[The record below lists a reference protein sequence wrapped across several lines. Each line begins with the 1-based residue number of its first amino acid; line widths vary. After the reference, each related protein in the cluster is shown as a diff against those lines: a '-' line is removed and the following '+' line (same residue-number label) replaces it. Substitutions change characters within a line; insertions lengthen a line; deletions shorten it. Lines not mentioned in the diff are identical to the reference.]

1 MTNNT
6 KRAVIMG
13 ATSGLGY
20 EVARLLLSD
29 GWKLGLA
36 GRREE
41 NLRKLQSEFP
51 EQVCIKGIDVKDSNS
66 DKALLALI
74 DELGGMDMYFHSSG
88 IGYQNAKLDADIEL
102 NTLETNGTGFTRL
115 VGTAFRYFKEKGKGH
130 IAVISS
136 IAGTK
141 GLGIA
146 PAYSATKRFQNTY
159 IDALEQLA
167 GMQKLNIRFTDI
179 RPGFVATSLLND
191 GKNYPMLMKTPY
203 AAKLIVKAVRKH
215 KRVAVIDW
223 KYSILVFFWKLI
235 PRSGRRKA
243 TANIHATGS
252 PKHTA
257 QYPHIGTATTL
268 TNMRAI
274 ISANP
279 ESIDSWV

>member
-1 MTNNT
+1 MTNTT

-20 EVARLLLSD
+20 EVARLLLAD

-41 NLRKLQSEFP
+41 NLRELQSEFP
-51 EQVCIKGIDVKDSNS
+51 EQVCIKAIDVKDSNS

-74 DELGGMDMYFHSSG
+74 DELGGMDIYFHSSG

-115 VGTAFRYFKEKGKGH
+115 VGTAFRYFKEKGRGH

-146 PAYSATKRFQNTY
+146 PAYSATKKFQNTY

-179 RPGFVATSLLND
+179 RPGFVATNLLND

-223 KYSILVFFWKLI
+223 KYAILVFFWRLI
-235 PRSGRRKA
+235 PRCIWKRMKVK
-243 TANIHATGS
+243 N
-252 PKHTA
+252 
-257 QYPHIGTATTL
+257 
-268 TNMRAI
+268 
-274 ISANP
+274 
-279 ESIDSWV
+279 

>member
-41 NLRKLQSEFP
+41 NLRQLQSEFP
-51 EQVCIKGIDVKDSNS
+51 EQVCIKAIDIKDSNS

-88 IGYQNAKLDADIEL
+88 IGYQNARLDADIEL

-115 VGTAFRYFKEKGKGH
+115 VGTAFRYFKEKGRGH

-159 IDALEQLA
+159 IDALDQLA

-179 RPGFVATSLLND
+179 RPGFVATNLLND
-191 GKNYPMLMKTPY
+191 GKNYPMLMKAPY
-203 AAKLIVKAVRKH
+203 AARLIVKALRRN
-215 KRVAVIDW
+215 KRVAIIDW

-235 PRSGRRKA
+235 PRCIWKRMKVK
-243 TANIHATGS
+243 N
-252 PKHTA
+252 
-257 QYPHIGTATTL
+257 
-268 TNMRAI
+268 
-274 ISANP
+274 
-279 ESIDSWV
+279 

>member
-51 EQVCIKGIDVKDSNS
+51 EQVCIKDIDVKDSNS

-88 IGYQNAKLDADIEL
+88 IGYQNARLDADIEL

-115 VGTAFRYFKEKGKGH
+115 VGTAFRYFKEKGRGH

-159 IDALEQLA
+159 IDALDQLA

-179 RPGFVATSLLND
+179 RPGFVATNLLND
-191 GKNYPMLMKTPY
+191 GKNYPMLMKAPY
-203 AAKLIVKAVRKH
+203 AARLIVKALRRN
-215 KRVAVIDW
+215 KRVAIIDW

-235 PRSGRRKA
+235 PRCIWKRMKVK
-243 TANIHATGS
+243 N
-252 PKHTA
+252 
-257 QYPHIGTATTL
+257 
-268 TNMRAI
+268 
-274 ISANP
+274 
-279 ESIDSWV
+279 

>member
-51 EQVCIKGIDVKDSNS
+51 EQVCIKAIDVKDSNS

-88 IGYQNAKLDADIEL
+88 IGYQNARLDADIEL

-115 VGTAFRYFKEKGKGH
+115 VGTAFRYFKEKGKGN

-159 IDALEQLA
+159 IDALDQLA

-179 RPGFVATSLLND
+179 RPGFVATNLLND
-191 GKNYPMLMKTPY
+191 GKNYPMLMKAPY
-203 AAKLIVKAVRKH
+203 AARLIVKALRRN
-215 KRVAVIDW
+215 KRVAIIDW

-235 PRSGRRKA
+235 PRCIWKRMKVK
-243 TANIHATGS
+243 N
-252 PKHTA
+252 
-257 QYPHIGTATTL
+257 
-268 TNMRAI
+268 
-274 ISANP
+274 
-279 ESIDSWV
+279 

>member
-41 NLRKLQSEFP
+41 NLRELQSEFP
-51 EQVCIKGIDVKDSNS
+51 EQVCIKAIDVKNSNS
-66 DKALLALI
+66 DKALLSLI
-74 DELGGMDMYFHSSG
+74 DELGGMDIYFHSSG
-88 IGYQNAKLDADIEL
+88 IGYQNTRLDADIEL
-102 NTLETNGTGFTRL
+102 NTLETNGTGFARL

-141 GLGIA
+141 GLGVA

-235 PRSGRRKA
+235 PRCIWKRMKVK
-243 TANIHATGS
+243 N
-252 PKHTA
+252 
-257 QYPHIGTATTL
+257 
-268 TNMRAI
+268 
-274 ISANP
+274 
-279 ESIDSWV
+279 

>member
-20 EVARLLLSD
+20 EVARLLLAD
-29 GWKLGLA
+29 GWKLGVA

-41 NLRKLQSEFP
+41 NLKKLQSEFP
-51 EQVCIKGIDVKDSNS
+51 GLVCIKSIDVKDCNA
-66 DKALLALI
+66 DKELLSLI

-88 IGYQNAKLDADIEL
+88 IGYQNARLDADIEL

-191 GKNYPMLMKTPY
+191 GKNYPMLMKAPY
-203 AAKLIVKAVRKH
+203 AARLIVKAVKKH

-223 KYSILVFFWKLI
+223 KYSILVFFWRLI
-235 PRSGRRKA
+235 PRCIWRRMKVK
-243 TANIHATGS
+243 N
-252 PKHTA
+252 
-257 QYPHIGTATTL
+257 
-268 TNMRAI
+268 
-274 ISANP
+274 
-279 ESIDSWV
+279 

>member
-51 EQVCIKGIDVKDSNS
+51 EQVCIKAIDVKDSNS

-88 IGYQNAKLDADIEL
+88 IGYQNARLDADIEL

-235 PRSGRRKA
+235 PRRIWKRMKVK
-243 TANIHATGS
+243 N
-252 PKHTA
+252 
-257 QYPHIGTATTL
+257 
-268 TNMRAI
+268 
-274 ISANP
+274 
-279 ESIDSWV
+279 

>member
-20 EVARLLLSD
+20 EVARLLLAD
-29 GWKLGLA
+29 GWKLGVA

-51 EQVCIKGIDVKDSNS
+51 EQVCIKAIDVKDSNS

-141 GLGIA
+141 GLGVA

-235 PRSGRRKA
+235 PRCIWKRMKVK
-243 TANIHATGS
+243 N
-252 PKHTA
+252 
-257 QYPHIGTATTL
+257 
-268 TNMRAI
+268 
-274 ISANP
+274 
-279 ESIDSWV
+279 

>member
-1 MTNNT
+1 MINKT

-13 ATSGLGY
+13 ATSGIGY
-20 EVARLLLSD
+20 EVARFLLSE

-51 EQVCIKGIDVKDSNS
+51 GQVCIKAIDVKDEYAGN
-66 DKALLALI
+66 ALFSLI

-88 IGYQNAKLDADIEL
+88 IGHQNANLDADIEL
-102 NTLETNGTGFTRL
+102 NTLETNGTGFTRM
-115 VGTAFRYFKEKGKGH
+115 VGAAFRYFRDKGKGH

-167 GMQKLNIRFTDI
+167 SMKKLDIRFTDI
-179 RPGFVATSLLND
+179 RPGFVATNLLND
-191 GKNYPMLMKTPY
+191 GKKYPMLMKTDY
-203 AAKLIVKAVRKH
+203 TARLIVKALNSK
-215 KRVAVIDW
+215 KRIAVIDW
-223 KYSILVFFWKLI
+223 KYRILVFFWRLI
-235 PRSGRRKA
+235 PRCVWKRMSVK
-243 TANIHATGS
+243 N
-252 PKHTA
+252 
-257 QYPHIGTATTL
+257 
-268 TNMRAI
+268 
-274 ISANP
+274 
-279 ESIDSWV
+279 

>member
-51 EQVCIKGIDVKDSNS
+51 EQVCIKAIDVKDSNS

-88 IGYQNAKLDADIEL
+88 IGYQNARLDADIEL

-115 VGTAFRYFKEKGKGH
+115 VGTAFRYFKEKGRGH

-235 PRSGRRKA
+235 PRRIWKRMKVK
-243 TANIHATGS
+243 N
-252 PKHTA
+252 
-257 QYPHIGTATTL
+257 
-268 TNMRAI
+268 
-274 ISANP
+274 
-279 ESIDSWV
+279 